1 MQDMLSIPIEMPKRH
16 WHKSAA
22 PSSDNLAVSSFDQ
35 VIARGAK
42 MTQSVSTAALVT
54 PEEME
59 DHGFPLPSTG
69 YARACLA
76 TWDTPPSTAVTSLIA
91 LDCEMVELE
100 DFSEGLARVTL
111 VGLEGVLL
119 DLLVKPQM
127 PVRDYRTQFSGVTRE
142 MLEGPQAVSFEEAVD
157 RAQHV
162 FNSTPDP
169 IIVGH
174 SLNGDLEVLRLC
186 HPHCIDTT
194 ILYPKGGGSL
204 QVKHSLQ
211 YLVKTELG
219 LTMDRTSGHDS
230 ADDAKAALALTLLKL
245 QFGDNIGEQRQ
256 PVAAVPLSYFVRPDL
271 LRGVLENDLPTVPP
285 RKGRLALGFVGGVD
299 VVDSWAHPPGAE
311 YLEGCSMMLG
321 QEGSEQ
327 RATSIE
333 TSLTLSRSRL
343 VVCVNRQLERL
354 CSERLGLRETVG
366 VDKGGIR
373 STVDRLRL
381 DARARLLQGLFRAD
395 QVVLE
400 SRQDVITPATGCVPG
415 EDAERLLRSI
425 RERTDHAAIP
435 DLWVPPVDADEL
447 KLVLA
452 EVDKE
457 IAHIALKLEVGD
469 VLLVCSPVGD
479 YARHLSFCRLKHFIE
494 FDSRRLFNQE
504 PAVAGLETD
513 RSMAKLEAEIVGDWR
528 WSQML
533 QSELERSKSDF
544 QCAFVLSA
552 VKGAGPL

>member
-1 MQDMLSIPIEMPKRH
+1 MQDILSIPFEMPKRY
-16 WHKSAA
+16 WQKSAV
-22 PSSDNLAVSSFDQ
+22 PSGDDVAVSSFDQ
-35 VIARGAK
+35 AIGRGAK
-42 MTQSVSTAALVT
+42 MTQPVSPTALVT

-59 DHGFPLPSTG
+59 DHGFPLPSGG
-69 YARACLA
+69 YARACDSA
-76 TWDTPPSTAVTSLIA
+76 WDSPPSTAVTSLIA

-119 DLLVKPQM
+119 DLLVRPQM

-142 MLEGPQAVSFEEAVD
+142 MLEGAQAVSFEEAVGRVHD
-157 RAQHV
+157 V
-162 FNSTPDP
+162 LNSTPDP

-186 HPHCIDTT
+186 HPHCIDTA
-194 ILYPKGGGSL
+194 ILYPKEGGSL

-211 YLVKTELG
+211 YLVKTQLG

-230 ADDAKAALALTLLKL
+230 ADDAKAALALALLKL

-256 PVAAVPLSYFVRPDL
+256 LVAAVPLSYFVRPDF
-271 LRGVLENDLPTVPP
+271 LRGLESELPAVPP
-285 RKGRLALGFVGGVD
+285 MEGRLALGFAGGVD

-311 YLEGCSMMLG
+311 YLEGCSVVLG
-321 QEGSEQ
+321 LEGSEQ
-327 RATSIE
+327 RAVSIE

-343 VVCVNRQLERL
+343 VVCVNRQVERL
-354 CSERLGLRETVG
+354 CSERLGLREVVG
-366 VDKGGIR
+366 LHKGGVR
-373 STVDRLRL
+373 SISDRLKL
-381 DARARLLQGLFRAD
+381 DARARLLQGLFRAEPAVQLD
-395 QVVLE
+395 N
-400 SRQDVITPATGCVPG
+400 RKDIITPATGCVPG

-425 RERTDHAAIP
+425 RERTDHAAVP
-435 DLWVPPVDADEL
+435 NLWVPAVDADQL

-452 EVDKE
+452 DVDKE
-457 IAHIALKLEVGD
+457 VAQIATKLEPGD

-479 YARHLSFCRLKHFIE
+479 FARHLSLCRLKHFIE
-494 FDSRRLFNQE
+494 SDSRRLFSQE
-504 PAVAGLETD
+504 PTVAGLETD
-513 RSMAKLEAEIVGDWR
+513 RSMAKLEAEMVGDWR

-533 QSELERSKSDF
+533 QSELERSKADF

-552 VKGAGPL
+552 VKNASPL